1 MRDTH
6 LREEKVRLDTKL
18 DGDRLYDGWNWW
30 LDRITRIINRSIES
44 NLVSLAK
51 NGILIHR
58 ANRSIWQNSAIEE
71 TNLESKS
78 IREFKKIIL
87 SRIHCDFE
95 YRFFFFFLIQLR
107 FCEKDRWRRKR
118 YLSILYPRN
127 ASIGSVLERG
137 VYSIYSHDYSR
148 ALYFADRATLSIDFF
163 RYGNWDSGVD
173 LTVLGSPCPFFH
185 DLVVHGRGR

>member
-18 DGDRLYDGWNWW
+18 DGGRLYDGWSWW

-71 TNLESKS
+71 TNLESIS

-95 YRFFFFFLIQLR
+95 YRFFFFFFFDPITILR
-107 FCEKDRWRRKR
+107 KRSRKR

>member
-18 DGDRLYDGWNWW
+18 DDYTTIRWMKLMA
-30 LDRITRIINRSIES
+30 RSTRIINRSIES

-71 TNLESKS
+71 TNLESIS

-95 YRFFFFFLIQLR
+95 YRFFFFFFLIQLR
-107 FCEKDRWRRKR
+107 FCEQDRWRRKK